1 MWQTTAVFDAQ
12 CASNGNKKEEFILNM
27 FCGNFLGQYLMLL
40 YLARS
45 VSQMA
50 INSVHQIE
58 IMQYFER
65 SAREIGIKGWFQT

>member
-1 MWQTTAVFDAQ
+1 
-12 CASNGNKKEEFILNM
+12 
-27 FCGNFLGQYLMLL
+27 MLL
-40 YLARS
+40 YQARS